1 VFWQKDVE
9 LNGAHQGTDFITDF
23 GSGDKIDLTD
33 FFKTADWVD
42 ADSVMKLTVSGG
54 NTTLSVDT
62 GAGFVDVVTLGGSH
76 QASPQSYVDDMVI
89 LV

>member
-1 VFWQKDVE
+1 MNYRTNCLFWPV
-9 LNGAHQGTDFITDF
+9 
-23 GSGDKIDLTD
+23 SD

-62 GAGFVDVVTLGGSH
+62 GAGFVDVVTLAGNH
-76 QASPQSYVDDMVI
+76 VASPQSYVDDMVI